1 MTMTIYSEGILS
13 IFTAQQI
20 STLSLQVS
28 RNVLRENFA
37 RILLIN
43 ALFPF
48 FGHILWR
55 IRSYRIWKWNLSG
68 SNLQKTADTPK
79 IRPKKQGQRHMTP
92 KNTRK
97 IPPHN
102 HLLPGTYT
110 DERTAMY
117 DFDCRYFW
125 AMSDYL
131 FTNNAGIM
139 LALINCGGAFESNYR
154 IYQNWYMK

>member
-1 MTMTIYSEGILS
+1 MTLYSEGLLS
-13 IFTAQQI
+13 IFKAQQI

-28 RNVLRENFA
+28 RNVSRENFA
-37 RILLIN
+37 RILLVK

-48 FGHILWR
+48 YGHFLWR
-55 IRSYRIWKWNLSG
+55 IRSWRIWKWNLSG
-68 SNLQKTADTPK
+68 SNTSENSGYAQNTPK
-79 IRPKKQGQRHMTP
+79 ETGPKIYDP
-92 KNTRK
+92 KRTHEK

-102 HLLPGTYT
+102 HVLPCTYR

-125 AMSDYL
+125 ATSDYL

-139 LALINCGGAFESNYR
+139 LE
-154 IYQNWYMK
+154 